1 MDVNVVGAAVG
12 HGESKALL
20 VVEELDLAPDHR
32 AARAG
37 IAGAGKTV
45 AASKSVAAETVAAAE
60 AIAAAETVATAE
72 ASAAPP
78 STLAEVAARS
88 ARCAHVGRA
97 CVDAVNRDH
106 LQAARRILQI
116 TNDRRALRQIRVSR
130 RLQCRCMTEC
140 VAAAF
145 ERDEAISLGRVEPLD
160 RALYRCLRN

>member
-1 MDVNVVGAAVG
+1 MDVNVAGAAVG
-12 HGESKALL
+12 HDESKALL
-20 VVEELDLAPDHR
+20 VVEELDLALDHR

-60 AIAAAETVATAE
+60 AI
-72 ASAAPP
+72 AAPP

>member
-1 MDVNVVGAAVG
+1 MDVNVAGAAVG
-12 HGESKALL
+12 HDESKALL
-20 VVEELDLAPDHR
+20 VVEELDLALDHR

-45 AASKSVAAETVAAAE
+45 AASE

-72 ASAAPP
+72 ASTAPP

-116 TNDRRALRQIRVSR
+116 TNDRRALRQSRVSR